1 MLDFIILCSDKSD
14 SIPYKWL
21 HRRVKMKVRLSL
33 FVLAASLVVG
43 SCGDDG
49 TGPYYELPEGMEFVA
64 IPAGSFEM
72 GAPAEEEG
80 TEFDERPVHTV
91 TFNYSFEMMTT
102 EVTQAMW
109 EEVMGNN
116 PSHFTGVNLPVE
128 CVSWDECQDFAD
140 AMNDLDP
147 DHVYRLPSESEWEY
161 CCRAGTTTRFYWGDD
176 PEETEIGDYAW
187 CNSNSDDTTHPVAQK
202 VANAWGLYDMSG
214 NVREWCEDFWH
225 DSYTGAPSDGSP
237 WLVPAGS
244 EIIDR
249 SGCWYSTPND
259 LRSAQRGGRLPGDH
273 NFDRGFRLVR
283 TAR

>member
-1 MLDFIILCSDKSD
+1 
-14 SIPYKWL
+14 
-21 HRRVKMKVRLSL
+21 MKTRLSL
-33 FVLAASLVVG
+33 FIIAASLVAG

-49 TGPYYELPEGMEFVA
+49 TGPSVPTLPEGMEFVA

-116 PSHFTGVNLPVE
+116 PSHFSGANLPVE
-128 CVSWDECQDFAD
+128 CVTWDECQNFAD

-176 PEETEIGDYAW
+176 PGETEIGDYAW
-187 CNSNSDDTTHPVAQK
+187 WNSNSNDTTHPVAQK
-202 VANAWGLYDMSG
+202 LPNDWGLYDMSG
-214 NVREWCEDFWH
+214 NVEEWCEDFWH

-244 EIIDR
+244 YIINR
-249 SGCWYSTPND
+249 KGCWNSLPED
-259 LRSAQRGGRLPGDH
+259 CRSAQRGGSLPGDY
-273 NFDRGFRLVR
+273 NFDLGFRLVR